1 MYENYQELLLFE
13 YFEFECLLIKLYKYE
28 CCTITGIWKQGS
40 TYFVVKPIKYGL
52 VLTFSPVNS
61 LNYSNNYHRCR
72 KLSNCCHSTYIDS
85 KSGDSDV
92 LSLTFNLFESFSKI
106 ILF

>member
-1 MYENYQELLLFE
+1 MINVYKNYQELLPFK

-52 VLTFSPVNS
+52 VLTFSPLIVS
-61 LNYSNNYHRCR
+61 IIPIIIIGAEHFL
-72 KLSNCCHSTYIDS
+72 IVVI
-85 KSGDSDV
+85 V
-92 LSLTFNLFESFSKI
+92 LTLIQKVEMFYL
-106 ILF
+106 

>member
-13 YFEFECLLIKLYKYE
+13 YFEFDCLLIKLYKYE

-52 VLTFSPVNS
+52 VLTFNPPIIPIIIIGAENFLIVV
-61 LNYSNNYHRCR
+61 
-72 KLSNCCHSTYIDS
+72 I
-85 KSGDSDV
+85 V
-92 LSLTFNLFESFSKI
+92 LTLIQKVEIQMFYLLTFNLFKSFSKI

>member
-1 MYENYQELLLFE
+1 VYENYQELLLFE

-52 VLTFSPVNS
+52 VLTFSPLIVSIIPIIIIGAENF
-61 LNYSNNYHRCR
+61 L
-72 KLSNCCHSTYIDS
+72 IVVI
-85 KSGDSDV
+85 V
-92 LSLTFNLFESFSKI
+92 LTMIQKVEILESF
-106 ILF
+106 LHL